1 MENTLEDLNNIKNV
15 IFDVGDVLL
24 DYRWRE
30 MLMDYGLD
38 INEAQRIGRELF
50 DDNLWHIY
58 DIGTM
63 SQEEIINAYCDK
75 HPKDAKVIRWFI
87 THGEYMHVP
96 RPKVWEKVHE
106 LKIKGY
112 KLYILSNYPEILFNK
127 HTEYA
132 DFMDDMDGVM
142 VSYMI
147 KDSKPNMA
155 IYDALCNRYGLKT
168 DESIFFDDREEN
180 VLGAIKFGINA
191 KKIDSQDSLLEY
203 MDILLNKN
211 N

>member
-1 MENTLEDLNNIKNV
+1 
-15 IFDVGDVLL
+15 
-24 DYRWRE
+24 
-30 MLMDYGLD
+30 
-38 INEAQRIGRELF
+38 
-50 DDNLWHIY
+50 
-58 DIGTM
+58 
-63 SQEEIINAYCDK
+63 
-75 HPKDAKVIRWFI
+75 
-87 THGEYMHVP
+87 
-96 RPKVWEKVHE
+96 
-106 LKIKGY
+106 
-112 KLYILSNYPEILFNK
+112 
-127 HTEYA
+127 
-132 DFMDDMDGVM
+132 M